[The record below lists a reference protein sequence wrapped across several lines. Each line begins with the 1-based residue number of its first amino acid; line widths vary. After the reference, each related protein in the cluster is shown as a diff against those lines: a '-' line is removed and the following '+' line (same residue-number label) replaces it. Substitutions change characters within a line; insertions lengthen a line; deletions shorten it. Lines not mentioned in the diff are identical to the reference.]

1 MQSTVKL
8 GVRAGALAGLL
19 LVGLFFTDYGPATN
33 LNTVA
38 HWVALSGNAFS
49 KVIGALLLIV
59 LGALFGGFFGL
70 VMRRQPT
77 TLARFIV
84 VGLLTGLLWWG
95 VLVLL
100 VSGLLWHIQQSPY
113 GVLFWLIT
121 SLVYGLVLGSITGNM
136 TREVQRAQYE
146 GARA

>member
-1 MQSTVKL
+1 M
-8 GVRAGALAGLL
+8 
-19 LVGLFFTDYGPATN
+19 
-33 LNTVA
+33 A
-38 HWVALSGNAFS
+38 HWVALSGNSFS

-70 VMRRQPT
+70 VMRRQPA

-136 TREVQRAQYE
+136 TRGVQRAKHE
-146 GARA
+146 GTRA